1 MRIVLVITGIA
12 IALLSMIG
20 YAYTPTA
27 VSQVAHSMLGMA
39 GSSSSS
45 PMSTSSMLHSMGY
58 PSRSTI
64 VPVMQYSF
72 IGLEVAGMGLAMYGF
87 IAKKPVKKGI
97 AKKNTN
103 KEELEV
109 EESPNNLR
117 PTNEN
122 SLTNYSAIRR
132 LQERLANGEIMA
144 SEFER
149 IKKLLE

>member
-1 MRIVLVITGIA
+1 MRIVLVIIGIA
-12 IALLSMIG
+12 IAVFSMIG

-27 VSQVAHSMLGMA
+27 ISQVAHSMLGMA

-72 IGLEVAGMGLAMYGF
+72 IGLEVAGMGLTMYGF
-87 IAKKPVKKGI
+87 IAKKPVKKEI
-97 AKKNTN
+97 TKKNTN
-103 KEELEV
+103 KELEV
-109 EESPNNLR
+109 EESPVNLR

>member
-1 MRIVLVITGIA
+1 MRIVLVIVGIV
-12 IALLSMIG
+12 ITVFSLIG
-20 YAYTPTA
+20 YVYTPTA
-27 VSQVAHSMLGMA
+27 ISQVAHSMLGMA

-45 PMSTSSMLHSMGY
+45 PISTSSMLHSMGY

-72 IGLEVAGMGLAMYGF
+72 IGLEVAGMGLTMYGS
-87 IAKKPVKKGI
+87 IAKKPVKKVS

-103 KEELEV
+103 KELEV
-109 EESPNNLR
+109 EEAPINLR
-117 PTNEN
+117 STNEN

>member
-12 IALLSMIG
+12 IAVLSMIG
-20 YAYTPTA
+20 YAYTPVA

-72 IGLEVAGMGLAMYGF
+72 IGLEVAGMGLTMYGF
-87 IAKKPVKKGI
+87 VAKKPVKKMV
-97 AKKNTN
+97 AKKNIN
-103 KEELEV
+103 KEEHKV
-109 EESPNNLR
+109 EESPVN
-117 PTNEN
+117 PHPPYEN
-122 SLTNYSAIRR
+122 SLTNYGAIRR